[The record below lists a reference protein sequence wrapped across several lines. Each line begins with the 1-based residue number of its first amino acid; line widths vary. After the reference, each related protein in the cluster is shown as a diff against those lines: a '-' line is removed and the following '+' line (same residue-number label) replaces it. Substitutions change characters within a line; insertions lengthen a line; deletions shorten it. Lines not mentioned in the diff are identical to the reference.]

1 MIQNNLI
8 NNIILIGANAL
19 AKMATIIV
27 IFLVP
32 IYLGVE
38 PFRFDQNEIA
48 LYIVKIIL
56 LTTFVKVIGGV
67 IGDFVTTSK
76 WSIVGSMASFSL
88 AFFCF
93 TTTTEGVIDLGLF
106 FYLLGAGF
114 FDANLNAH
122 FGRLNFDK
130 PILNERILLI
140 TSYVAVLAVALI
152 TFYCFQVQ
160 KENPSY
166 TNFDI
171 NSNFTPEGYIS
182 TKTLTSEEYLANL
195 QVIFTIFSFL
205 SLLIGIALCFIK
217 NVRFDEKV
225 ESVLVPSKSRALT
238 LIGLILVPIGFTLL
252 FTLITNTGGFKS
264 FGEYIPVQNLPFGPY
279 LLLNQG
285 LIIGLPIVILF
296 LLIKMNYSLKMILAT
311 AFGLI
316 SLIVFFLLES
326 TGTSS
331 VKYLGYVSFGIAET
345 LFLPTL
351 FSIIQRYTRPR
362 YYGSIYG
369 ATLFLSS
376 FIVVIIFMK
385 IMLSR
390 EKTLVF
396 IAVALILT
404 ILFFVVSLI
413 IRQDSPKQGI
423 LKDTKNLDEF

>member
-8 NNIILIGANAL
+8 NNILLIGANAI

-32 IYLGVE
+32 IYLGVD

-56 LTTFVKVIGGV
+56 LTTFFKVIGGV

-76 WSIVGSMASFSL
+76 WSLVGSMASFAL

-122 FGRLNFDK
+122 FGRINYDK
-130 PILNERILLI
+130 PIFNERILLI

-160 KENPSY
+160 KDNPTY
-166 TNFDI
+166 TNFEI
-171 NSNFTPEGYIS
+171 NSNFKPQGYLS
-182 TKTLTSEEYLANL
+182 EKLTSEEYLANL

-205 SLLIGIALCFIK
+205 SLLIGIALSFIK
-217 NVRFDEKV
+217 NIHFDEKV
-225 ESVLVPSKSRALT
+225 ESVIVPAKSRALS

-264 FGEYIPVQNLPFGPY
+264 YGEYITVQNLPFGEY

-311 AFGLI
+311 VFGLI
-316 SLIVFFLLES
+316 SLIVFFVLES

-331 VKYLGYVSFGIAET
+331 IKYLGYVSLGIAET

-362 YYGSIYG
+362 YFGSIYG

>member
-1 MIQNNLI
+1 MIQSNLI
-8 NNIILIGANAL
+8 NNILLIGANAI

-27 IFLVP
+27 IFLIP
-32 IYLGVE
+32 IYLGVD
-38 PFRFDQNEIA
+38 PFNFDQTEIT
-48 LYIVKIIL
+48 LYIVKIIF
-56 LTTFVKVIGGV
+56 LTTFFKVIGGV

-76 WSIVGSMASFSL
+76 WSLVGSMASFAL

-122 FGRLNFDK
+122 LGRLNFEK
-130 PILNERILLI
+130 PIYNERILLI

-160 KENPSY
+160 KDNPSY
-166 TNFDI
+166 IDYST
-171 NSNFTPEGYIS
+171 NSNFNPNGYLS
-182 TKTLTSEEYLANL
+182 EKPTSEEYLASL
-195 QVIFTIFSFL
+195 QVTFTIFSFL

-217 NVRFDEKV
+217 NIRFDEKV
-225 ESVLVPSKSRALT
+225 ESIVVPTKSRALT

-252 FTLITNTGGFKS
+252 YSLLSNSGGFKS
-264 FGEYIPVQNLPFGPY
+264 FGEYVVLQNLSLGDY

-285 LIIGLPIVILF
+285 LLIGLPVIILF
-296 LLIKMNYSLKMILAT
+296 LFIKMNTSLKMILSSVFA
-311 AFGLI
+311 LI
-316 SLIVFFLLES
+316 SLIVFFLLET

-331 VKYLGYVSFGIAET
+331 IKYLGYVSFGIAET

-351 FSIIQRYTRPR
+351 FATIYRNTRPR

-369 ATLFLSS
+369 ASLFLSS
-376 FIVVIIFMK
+376 FIAVILFMK

-390 EKTLVF
+390 EKALLF
-396 IAVALILT
+396 IGVALVLT

-413 IRQDSPKQGI
+413 IRQDSPKHGI